1 MQDILKSE
9 KPKLTDLFNFI
20 NKNNEDG
27 KLEVLKEI
35 LDEDY
40 KYDVLEEAVKFMK
53 RNNKDGTYNDILNY
67 VKTNKDPK
75 LTHVLDIIQKDTTGK
90 YKDLLDVIEEK
101 DRKKKF
107 EELMNYIKNHNKDGK
122 YNHLL

>member
-20 NKNNEDG
+20 SKNNEDG